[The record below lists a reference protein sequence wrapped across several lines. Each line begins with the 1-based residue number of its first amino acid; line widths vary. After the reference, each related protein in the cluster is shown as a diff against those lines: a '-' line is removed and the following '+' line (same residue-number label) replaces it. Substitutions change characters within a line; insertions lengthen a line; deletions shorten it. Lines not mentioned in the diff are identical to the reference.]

1 MTYQEL
7 WRSLVPTYDPREAQ
21 AIARWVLEVGMG
33 MTTTD
38 IYLGKV
44 SELSADDHRKLEE
57 IRQRLLN
64 LEPVQYI
71 LGTAEFCGRSFQV
84 QPGVLIPRPETQQLI
99 PMLAPCTTTPFTLL
113 DIGTGSGCIA
123 ITAAL

>member
-57 IRQRLLN
+57 IWIGD
-64 LEPVQYI
+64 Y
-71 LGTAEFCGRSFQV
+71 
-84 QPGVLIPRPETQQLI
+84 VLSSY
-99 PMLAPCTTTPFTLL
+99 
-113 DIGTGSGCIA
+113 GTGAIHSRYRRILRTCLSSATGCA
-123 ITAAL
+123 DTQA

>member
-64 LEPVQYI
+64 L
-71 LGTAEFCGRSFQV
+71 L
-84 QPGVLIPRPETQQLI
+84 
-99 PMLAPCTTTPFTLL
+99 
-113 DIGTGSGCIA
+113 
-123 ITAAL
+123 